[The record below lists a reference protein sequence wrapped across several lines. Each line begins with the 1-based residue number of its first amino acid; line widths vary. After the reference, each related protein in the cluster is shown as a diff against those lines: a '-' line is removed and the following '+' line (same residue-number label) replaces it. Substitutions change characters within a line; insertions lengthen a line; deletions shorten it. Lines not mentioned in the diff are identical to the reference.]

1 MIRAVAGISLVF
13 LATGGAFGQSD
24 APAPAFEVASVKVSA
39 PLPPGVM
46 MFNMG
51 GAPIDPGR
59 IDYKGINLRSLI
71 ARAYGVKDFQVEGP
85 QWLEDSRY
93 DIVATIPKG
102 SNTEQINLM
111 MQGLLKERFKLA
123 LHRESK
129 PLAVY
134 TLSVAKGGPKLKAVD
149 AASLAAASP
158 PLPPG
163 ALPPPPP
170 PPGTGGP
177 GGRGMGLGIRMMIGP
192 NNRRMNG
199 NATMKR
205 LCDMLSNLT
214 DRPVVDLTELTG
226 TYEIDLSWTP
236 DENENMGGRMAG
248 LRVGLPPPPP
258 PAGGNIQPDGASDPG
273 LSLAQ
278 TLQTNYGLKL
288 EAKKNPADI
297 LVIDRAEKVPTEN

>member
-1 MIRAVAGISLVF
+1 
-13 LATGGAFGQSD
+13 
-24 APAPAFEVASVKVSA
+24 VASVKVSA

-51 GAPIDPGR
+51 GGGPIDPGR

-71 ARAYGVKDFQVEGP
+71 ARAFGVKDYQIEGP

-93 DIVATIPKG
+93 DVIATIPKG
-102 SNTEQINLM
+102 SSTEQINLM

-123 LHRESK
+123 LHHESK

-134 TLSVAKGGPKLKAVD
+134 TLSVAKGGSKLKELD
-149 AASLAAASP
+149 AAALATATPP

-163 ALPPPPP
+163 VPPPPPP
-170 PPGTGGP
+170 PPGAAGP
-177 GGRGMGLGIRMMIGP
+177 GGRGMGLGMRMMMSP
-192 NNRRMNG
+192 TSRRMTG
-199 NATMKR
+199 NTTLTR
-205 LCDMLSNLT
+205 LCNMLSNMM

-226 TYEIDLSWTP
+226 TYAIDLSWTP
-236 DENENMGGRMAG
+236 DENENMGGRMGPGMAMARATAG
-248 LRVGLPPPPP
+248 PPPPTP

-278 TLQTNYGLKL
+278 ALQSNYGLKL
-288 EAKKNPADI
+288 EAKRNPADI
-297 LVIDRAEKVPTEN
+297 LVIDHAEKVPTEN